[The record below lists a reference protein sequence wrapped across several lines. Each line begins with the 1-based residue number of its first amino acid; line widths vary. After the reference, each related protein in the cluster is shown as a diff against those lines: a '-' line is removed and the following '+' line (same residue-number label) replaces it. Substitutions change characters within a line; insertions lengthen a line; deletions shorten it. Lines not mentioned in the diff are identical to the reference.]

1 MAKTKHSRVMSS
13 RVGTSGIQAY
23 VPELKCLWV
32 QLLQQF
38 APHPLP
44 NLPNNNNQSKDQ
56 SGNQIKTKQTNKHTN
71 KKIADFTQ
79 HQKRQNTK
87 LIPYNTQ
94 HDLIFY
100 TDNQCKPTTW
110 PKSI

>member
-13 RVGTSGIQAY
+13 RIGTSGIQAY

-44 NLPNNNNQSKDQ
+44 NLPNINNQSKDQ
-56 SGNQIKTKQTNKHTN
+56 SGNQNKNEANKQTHKQKDCWFYPTP
-71 KKIADFTQ
+71 KKVKYQITS
-79 HQKRQNTK
+79 
-87 LIPYNTQ
+87 L
-94 HDLIFY
+94 
-100 TDNQCKPTTW
+100 
-110 PKSI
+110 